1 MCILWH
7 PSWISV
13 PGSMIDGSVRP
24 QRSEPEL
31 PVSACVCVCLAGSDP
46 LLPQD
51 RRVADGPAVCVCAS
65 EVAEVRV
72 LLSLEA
78 RLFPVPTT
86 RLTQT
91 RCVFTQMYYC
101 LCEFPGP
108 HAHTRFDLF

>member
-1 MCILWH
+1 
-7 PSWISV
+7 
-13 PGSMIDGSVRP
+13 MIDGSVRP

-31 PVSACVCVCLAGSDP
+31 PVSACVCVCVCLAGSDP

-51 RRVADGPAVCVCAS
+51 IRDADGPAVCVCAS
-65 EVAEVRV
+65 EVAEDRV
-72 LLSLEA
+72 PLSGEA

-101 LCEFPGP
+101 LCVFPGP